1 MNPFAPHLRSFAPGD
16 WLESLRGAPL
26 PMPVVQPWWPQ
37 DAPLPH
43 RVACLPCDGLQIVA
57 LEGPPL
63 FVDLISS
70 GWAVLLLVVEGDLE
84 LIQGACI
91 CRARAGDCLLV
102 PAGLLAWR
110 SGAYSLVAVLVPPWC
125 LQAAFDALA
134 PGLEQGAG
142 GALEALR
149 LIAHGAA
156 AEAPLLAV
164 LQQVM
169 ASIALLQADSPRVLD
184 RLGFA
189 EQLVRLLVM
198 MGWPE
203 LLAPAADQPVVA
215 ASGPEQG
222 FRGEAHAMAESFE
235 ALLAFIR
242 DHLDWPLS
250 LAVLERQSNYSRR
263 SLQYAFKEHL
273 GCTATQWIRAQR
285 LDRAYQRL
293 IQAGPEDSVA
303 GIAQACGYRTM
314 GLFSVEFQQRFH
326 VKPSLL
332 LRQARSAASLP
343 AAEAAADGSAA
354 ATADATAA
362 ATPDGARLAPD
373 PRP

>member
-1 MNPFAPHLRSFAPGD
+1 MSVVAVNPFESYLRPFAPGD
-16 WLESLRGAPL
+16 WLEPLRGAPL

-43 RVACLPCDGLQIVA
+43 RVVRLVCDGLQIVA

-70 GWAVLLLVVEGDLE
+70 GWAVLLLMVEGELE
-84 LIQGACI
+84 LIQGGCI

-110 SGAYSLVAVLVPPWC
+110 SGSYGLVAVLVPPWC
-125 LQAAFDALA
+125 LQASFDALA
-134 PGLEQGAG
+134 PGLEQGSG
-142 GALEALR
+142 GALESLR
-149 LIAHGAA
+149 LIARGAP

-169 ASIALLQADSPRVLD
+169 ASIALLQAGSPRVLE

-189 EQLVRLLVM
+189 EQLIRLLVM

-203 LLAPAADQPVVA
+203 LLAPAADQPVA
-215 ASGPEQG
+215 ATPGPG
-222 FRGEAHAMAESFE
+222 KGVRGEVHAMAESFE

-242 DHLDWPLS
+242 DHLDWPLNLS
-250 LAVLERQSNYSRR
+250 VLERQSNYSRR

-332 LRQARSAASLP
+332 LRQARSAPSLP
-343 AAEAAADGSAA
+343 AAEAAADAAADTSAA
-354 ATADATAA
+354 VAH
-362 ATPDGARLAPD
+362 LASD
-373 PRP
+373 PLP